1 MAVSEQV
8 FGGDPPAG
16 FVRIKRPRRGLFQST
31 LLRFLV
37 VGGAGFVV
45 NQTILYGLYE
55 SVFAPFRDRDTL
67 GLNEALLLAS
77 IIAVEVSI
85 IIRFV
90 LNDRWTFKGTR
101 GAKPLHRRFLESNI
115 SSLGSPAISLAC
127 VNLLT
132 PLLGISFLITNSM
145 GIALGLVWN
154 WLWSRHVVWRPSTSH
169 LKPDQGQ

>member
-1 MAVSEQV
+1 MAVSEHV
-8 FGGDPPAG
+8 FGGDPPVS
-16 FVRIKRPRRGLFQST
+16 FVRIRRPRRGLFKST

-37 VGGAGFVV
+37 VGAVSFVV

-67 GLNEALLLAS
+67 GLSEALLLAS

-85 IIRFV
+85 IFRFV
-90 LNDRWTFKGTR
+90 LNDRWTFKGTC
-101 GAKPLHRRFLESNI
+101 GSKPLHRRLLESNV

-132 PLLGISFLITNSM
+132 PLLGISFLITNSL
-145 GIALGLVWN
+145 GIALGLCWN
-154 WLWSRHVVWRPSTSH
+154 WLWSRHVVWRPATN
-169 LKPDQGQ
+169 QGQ